1 MDIGTIISLSISG
14 AAIAFSVFT
23 FCVERHHKKKYDER
37 LAKLEIDEK
46 EKSLEEEKKAFIRC
60 TPLKREAGKNPHF
73 LVKNIGKH
81 AALDLTFGDGFLF
94 RPEDETMFPFP
105 RLDPGQT
112 IDVYCKVLGG
122 QSSVT
127 VQFAYVDGLG
137 RRYQEVSLQV

>member
-1 MDIGTIISLSISG
+1 MDTETIVNFSISG
-14 AAIAFSVFT
+14 AALAFSVFV
-23 FCVERHHKKKYDER
+23 FVDNLIHRKKYEDPHTV
-37 LAKLEIDEK
+37 LEIDEK

-94 RPEDETMFPFP
+94 RPEDESMFPFP

-122 QSSVT
+122 RSSVT

-137 RRYQEVSLQV
+137 RRYQKVSLQV

>member
-1 MDIGTIISLSISG
+1 MNIENVISLTTAG
-14 AAIAFSVFT
+14 VAIAFSVFT
-23 FCVERHHKKKYDER
+23 FCVERSHKKKYDER

-46 EKSLEEEKKAFIRC
+46 EKRLEEEKKAFIRC

-81 AALDLTFGDGFLF
+81 AALDLTFWGGFLF
-94 RPEDETMFPFP
+94 RPEDESMFPFP

-127 VQFAYVDGLG
+127 VQFIYVDGRG